1 MHTYKHPAVEG
12 AKGAML
18 ALVAAAALGACNETY
33 DAVWAN
39 DTTKF
44 GTWTGPNDQGFITSD
59 KINDKLI
66 YVFTGL
72 ETGENYTL
80 YVTYL
85 SQQTVRVGSIV
96 EGTQKI
102 FVVYENDDRPVC
114 NSSQIFEVDNCSTF
128 GALGFYASSE
138 NGTLEVQIYQST
150 DKPITIGEIVVKRL
164 CPCPESQFR
173 GSDGQCRDCFQCFDG
188 GVLQNCTLFEDTK
201 CTCVEGAF
209 WNTDTNDCDVC
220 RSCGEL
226 PVKTAC
232 TADRDTQCN
241 YDDMRIRSKD
251 YESAVPVVTWEW
263 FSVRNGCDPATQ
275 ETPHCI
281 IGPRISSCYENPSEN
296 STNCSSDT
304 LPEWPV
310 KDCDGGRKKF
320 MYDYTVQTET
330 IEYTGCIQNIDDVCT
345 KSTQTHGCCRIVD
358 RGVQCSNQ
366 TQAKCDDTFCHPR
379 QVCRKATDCEEGEQ
393 NLIDTEALCN
403 TYSASKWEGALQG
416 WTEISDI
423 FVTSP
428 KEGSAGI
435 QYNVVQSVI
444 GEKKELWIQSQ
455 NTVPINISLQIRQTS
470 NDGETRV
477 FAEYEKTIQPA
488 TLFSTQL
495 PNSCTAKEKFDRT
508 DRKCVDQFQLLETF
522 FVEQPRIEFRISAD
536 QTDGKLTL
544 GWIALRHS
552 ADQCRVIC
560 SQLYYFNKD
569 FEVGDDPTQRCLP
582 CTLCNFGK
590 YESAECGKT
599 VNSECTAVDNFLT
612 EIYTRSEDGDLSSAV
627 ITASAS
633 TPPPLCFAAT
643 PETPCCKEIQGNF
656 VPELETYGVE
666 VERVDLSTR
675 NIYQALTLNL
685 CTAGDDSCDGTRC
698 IDVKTDQFCPA
709 EGSVA
714 YTVDQGLVKRR
725 ANCAG
730 QGSGC
735 DLATEEFSC
744 CSDTLCI
751 RETPCPEGFTA
762 CTIDG
767 PLSDGEI
774 AAIAVGSVVAVA
786 VLVVAGTQGAVAA
799 AYVLYYAPL
808 VVVLIML
815 LDPAFHTGAA
825 DPNRFRVDAAGT
837 AVVTVGGL
845 HLFFGAVSGKSL
857 TERYERF
864 GNIIADVLITSS
876 LGLGIAALATSTN
889 AENDSCAQPAD
900 GLSYCNGTFE
910 MSLAAIITSVVGN
923 AFCLYGWLATENGE
937 TKTGGS
943 GKTVI

>member
-1 MHTYKHPAVEG
+1 
-12 AKGAML
+12 ML

-39 DTTKF
+39 DANKT
-44 GTWTGPNDQGFITSD
+44 GTWTGPNDQGFMTS
-59 KINDKLI
+59 NGTNSGLI
-66 YVFTGL
+66 HVFTGL
-72 ETGENYTL
+72 EAGEIYFL

-85 SQQTVRVGSIV
+85 SQQSVRVGSIV
-96 EGTQKI
+96 QGTEKNSR
-102 FVVYENDDRPVC
+102 VYENGDRPVC
-114 NSSQIFEVDNCSTF
+114 NSSQIFEADNCSTF
-128 GALGFYASSE
+128 TSFGFYASSE
-138 NGTLEVQIYQST
+138 EGTLEVQIYQST
-150 DKPITIGEIVVKRL
+150 DKPITIGEIVVKRF
-164 CPCPESQFR
+164 CPCPEGQFR
-173 GSDGQCRDCFQCFDG
+173 GLDGQCPDCSQCAGD
-188 GVLQNCTLFEDTK
+188 VLQNCTLFDDTK
-201 CTCVEGAF
+201 CKCEPGQF
-209 WNTDTNDCDVC
+209 WDTAGKKCQVC
-220 RSCGEL
+220 SSCGEL
-226 PVKTAC
+226 PVETAC
-232 TADRDTQCN
+232 TADRDTLCN
-241 YDDMRIRSKD
+241 YADTGIRSKLYD
-251 YESAVPVVTWEW
+251 LVFGPLVTTWI
-263 FSVRNGCDPATQ
+263 SYTKMNDCDPATQ

-281 IGPRISSCYENPSEN
+281 VRNSFSISCYEIPTET

-310 KDCDGGRKKF
+310 KDCDGGLKLF
-320 MYDYTVQTET
+320 FYDYTVQTET
-330 IEYTGCIQNIDDVCT
+330 IEYRRCIQSDVCT
-345 KSTQTHGCCRIVD
+345 KSTQTHGCCRFVDLGSEIV
-358 RGVQCSNQ
+358 VQCSNQ

-379 QVCRKATDCEEGEQ
+379 QVCLDCDVGYEFSS
-393 NLIDTEALCN
+393 NTCN
-403 TYSASKWEGALQG
+403 AYSASKWEAGLQG
-416 WTEISDI
+416 WQEING
-423 FVTSP
+423 FVRSP
-428 KEGSAGI
+428 EEGTAAIRYKVLNS
-435 QYNVVQSVI
+435 NI
-444 GEKKELWIQSQ
+444 GKKKELWIQSKLRM
-455 NTVPINISLQIRQTS
+455 PFEISLQIRQTS
-470 NDGETRV
+470 DDGKTRV
-477 FAEYEKTIQPA
+477 YENYEKTLQP
-488 TLFSTQL
+488 LSGESSL
-495 PNSCTAKEKFDRT
+495 PSCTATEKFDRT
-508 DRKCVDQFQLLETF
+508 ARKCRDTFQLLETF
-522 FVEQPRIEFRISAD
+522 FVEQPNIEFFIYAD
-536 QTDGKLTL
+536 NTDRNLTI
-544 GWIALRHS
+544 GWIALRDS

-560 SQLYYFNKD
+560 PQLSYFNKD
-569 FEVGDDPTQRCLP
+569 YGDDLTQRCLP
-582 CTLCNFGK
+582 CTLCEPGE

-599 VNSECTAVDNFLT
+599 VNSECTAVDNFFT
-612 EIYTRSEDGDLSSAV
+612 EIYTRSEDGALSSAV

-643 PETPCCKEIQGNF
+643 PETPCCKEIKGNF

-698 IDVKTDQFCPA
+698 TDVKTDQFCPA

-714 YTVDQGLVKRR
+714 YTVDQGPFKRR

-735 DLATEEFSC
+735 DLATEQFPC

-786 VLVVAGTQGAVAA
+786 VLVVARTQGAVAA

-845 HLFFGAVSGKSL
+845 HLLFGAVSGKSL

-864 GNIIADVLITSS
+864 GNIVADVLITSS
-876 LGLGIAALATSTN
+876 VGLGIAALATSTN

-910 MSLAAIITSVVGN
+910 MSLAAIVTSVVGN

-937 TKTGGS
+937 TKTGS
-943 GKTVI
+943 TAI